1 MCINLTQLKLEQ
13 LAEKILRNI
22 SKEYKKALEKGGM
35 SGDPK
40 EMEKMMKKQ
49 GGCMR

>member
-1 MCINLTQLKLEQ
+1 MCINLTQLKLEK

-22 SKEYKKALEKGGM
+22 SEAYQKALEEGGM

-40 EMEKMMKKQ
+40 EMEKMMKKH
-49 GGCMR
+49 GGYLR